1 MENKSAKYG
10 LIGAIIAAL
19 ISGIIALYIHFD
31 TISKKEKMAA
41 IEKQANK
48 AKETANVTI
57 SDIFLPEINTK
68 MKSPF
73 FVKIS
78 NNSLND
84 AKNLNIK
91 INFGEAEVF
100 KCETEPINVFDENK
114 TFESS
119 IVSFHI
125 QDLKREDY
133 MYIYCLVSLPI
144 FDSILITGS
153 NLFQNEKYT
162 YKQYKSYNGE
172 ASSGFINFFKIIGS
186 IVVLIFVGY
195 FTFLIIR
202 LLNLKFNIE

>member
-1 MENKSAKYG
+1 MENKSAKFG

-19 ISGIIALYIHFD
+19 ITGAIALYIHFD
-31 TISKKEKMAA
+31 TNSEQEKIAA
-41 IEKQANK
+41 LEKQANK
-48 AKETANVTI
+48 VKETANLTI

-68 MKSPF
+68 LKSPF

-100 KCETEPINVFDENK
+100 KCEIQPMNIFDENK

-125 QDLKREDY
+125 QDLKREDK
-133 MYIYCLVSLPI
+133 MYIYCLTSLPT

-153 NLFQNEKYT
+153 NLFQNETYT
-162 YKQYKSYNGE
+162 HKQYKSHDEE
-172 ASSGFINFFKIIGS
+172 ATSGFIKFFKVIGS
-186 IVVLIFVGY
+186 IIIVIFLGY
-195 FTFLIIR
+195 FT
-202 LLNLKFNIE
+202 LLTLTILNRKFKIE